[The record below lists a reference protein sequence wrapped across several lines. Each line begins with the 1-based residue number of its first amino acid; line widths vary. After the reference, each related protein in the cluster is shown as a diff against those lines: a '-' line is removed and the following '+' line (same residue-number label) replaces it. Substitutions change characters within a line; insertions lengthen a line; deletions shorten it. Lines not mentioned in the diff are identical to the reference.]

1 MNMRVTAT
9 RYGTMDRRVLI
20 LVAALIAL
28 THPVTPI
35 PVGERETC
43 HTPVGLASDALDP
56 LVDFELAASDGNASN
71 VRLNGPSSWKV
82 YSLSNEPFVQVTLSK
97 PMLIT
102 GIQTQGDPDEG
113 AWVVQFR
120 VAYSRDCEAYT
131 SGDSSYWANINNS
144 TTLTHFFH
152 NLTLAKCM
160 RIFPTQFEGPFSALR
175 LELLGCDIEECTAKL
190 NVYASEVIPP
200 EIGNQPGIQIKLTSE
215 TILTSLAVTYEAR
228 AHEEVQLDLE
238 YSRSCVNYTAVV
250 NSQVT
255 QLYRSPEDAPRQVS
269 VIAFYTPVRAQCVR
283 VTPVGHT
290 VLESVKPYGCDATLT
305 EGTFAEC
312 GRTRKTSGIRRK
324 RVVGGNPVTP
334 GDWPW
339 LVSMHF
345 LKWHNFTNSSG
356 LKHLC
361 GASLIGREWILS
373 AAHCF
378 DPHVFSGL
386 DDPANWRVAL
396 GEHDQSS
403 ADGTEQL
410 MEVESITRHPNFTI
424 SGNDPIL
431 FDIALLKL
439 KRPAVLSDYV
449 NLVCL
454 DRVGDFPTGSRC
466 IVSGWGQ
473 DTTET
478 PGTKLPFMTFLP
490 IMDPD
495 ACRDKYNALPED
507 HMARTVVRVDDSVF
521 CAATETG
528 GQDACYGDSGGPF
541 ICEKDDQWYQVGIV
555 SLGYIC
561 GDLQYPGVYTKVA
574 HYKDWIEDTI
584 ANYNYTNN

>member
-1 MNMRVTAT
+1 MWVTT
-9 RYGTMDRRVLI
+9 THYGTMEGWVVI
-20 LVAALIAL
+20 LVTALAAL
-28 THPVTPI
+28 TRPVTPI
-35 PVGERETC
+35 PVGEKETC
-43 HTPVGLASDALDP
+43 HTPVGLASDALNP

-82 YSLSNEPFVQVTLSK
+82 HSLNNEPFVQVTLSK

-102 GIQTQGDPDEG
+102 GIQTQGDPDES

-131 SGDSSYWANINNS
+131 SGGSSYWANINNN

-160 RIFPTQFEGPFSALR
+160 RIFPTQHEGSFSALR
-175 LELLGCDIEECTAKL
+175 LELLGCDIEECTNKL
-190 NVYASEVIPP
+190 NVYSSEVIPP
-200 EIGNQPGIQIKLTSE
+200 EIGDQPGVLIKLTSE

-228 AHEEVQLDLE
+228 AHDEVQLDLE
-238 YSRSCVNYTAVV
+238 YSRSCVNYTAVH
-250 NSQVT
+250 NGQVT
-255 QLYRSPEDAPRQVS
+255 QLYRSPEDSPRQVS

-283 VTPVGHT
+283 VTPVGRT
-290 VLESVKPYGCDATLT
+290 VLESVKPYGCDATIT

-324 RVVGGNPVTP
+324 RVVGGDPVTP

-356 LKHLC
+356 LRHLC

-378 DPHVFSGL
+378 DPDVFDGL
-386 DDPANWRVAL
+386 DDPDNWRVAL

-410 MEVESITRHPNFTI
+410 MEVESITTHPNFTI
-424 SGNDPIL
+424 SNDGPIL

-439 KRPAVLSDYV
+439 KQPAVLSDYV
-449 NLVCL
+449 NMVCL
-454 DRVGDFPTGSRC
+454 DRVGDFPPGSRC

-473 DTTET
+473 DTTDT

-490 IMDPD
+490 IMEAD

-507 HMARTVVRVDDSVF
+507 HMARTMVRVDDSVF

-574 HYKDWIEDTI
+574 HYRDWIDDI
-584 ANYNYTNN
+584 ISNYNYTNN